1 MVTYTFRHE
10 RTAAKVKE
18 LRKKASQLQLLG
30 TQLESTCEGEKKKEL
45 EKCRPFFRKE
55 REYTRLL
62 QMRNRHLVK
71 ESLGV
76 DSGRAQQ
83 IFDQSI
89 V

>member
-1 MVTYTFRHE
+1 MVMYTLRHE

-18 LRKKASQLQLLG
+18 LKDKVSQLQLLG
-30 TQLESTCEGEKKKEL
+30 SQLESTCEGEKKKEL
-45 EKCRPFFRKE
+45 EECRPFFRRE

-71 ESLGV
+71 ESLQV
-76 DSGRAQQ
+76 DNGQAKEM
-83 IFDQSI
+83 FDPRI

>member
-1 MVTYTFRHE
+1 MKKLKE
-10 RTAAKVKE
+10 KVF
-18 LRKKASQLQLLG
+18 QLQILRS
-30 TQLESTCEGEKKKEL
+30 QLESTCEGKKKKEL
-45 EKCRPFFRKE
+45 EECRPFFRKE